1 MTQWWWVRHGPTVT
15 GLLAGWS
22 DLDVDLSDQSA
33 VGHLARNLPTDAVMV
48 SSDLRRAS
56 QTADA
61 IGEGHH
67 RLADTDSIREFNF
80 GDWDGQNVEKIV
92 QVDGDRLRAFWTD
105 PENTRPPNGENWHD
119 LCNRVNPFVD
129 KLNSAHHGR
138 NIIAVAHKGVIL
150 TQIQRVTRQSVRD
163 LLREEIAHLSI
174 TRLTFSEDLW
184 TLGRPVNSRTLP

>member
-1 MTQWWWVRHGPTVT
+1 MNHFNFVHRKK
-15 GLLAGWS
+15 
-22 DLDVDLSDQSA
+22 SA
-33 VGHLARNLPTDAVMV
+33 MKQGCVAVMV
-48 SSDLRRAS
+48 SSDPRRAS

-61 IGEGHH
+61 VGEGRH